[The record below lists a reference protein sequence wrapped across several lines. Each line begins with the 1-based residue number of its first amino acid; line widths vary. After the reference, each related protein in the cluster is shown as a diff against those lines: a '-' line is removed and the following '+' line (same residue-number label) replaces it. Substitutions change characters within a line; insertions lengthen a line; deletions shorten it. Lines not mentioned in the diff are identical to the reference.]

1 MTYSPI
7 FGNKKNNIIYSLVWL
22 GFAIIQANFLIW
34 AFDVSVTAAIIEA
47 FTFNVFFGIIG
58 RSIWPVTKFSRIDK
72 IYYFNS
78 IVTHLVTA
86 LLLISVWY
94 FLSSVFVKIIYNVSG
109 LAAQYAFLEETKT
122 FRILQGSFYYL
133 LLIMN
138 YYLFIL
144 AEDRKE
150 NELREVNLMTNLK
163 QAELE
168 MLKSQLNPHFIFN
181 SLNSISSLTIVEP
194 KNAQKMVI
202 LLSDFLRYS
211 LRSTDELVTFKQE
224 LEATEKY
231 LAIEKVRFDEKLLI
245 NKKIEAGLEEFK
257 LPSLILQPLV
267 ENAIKYGLHDSLE
280 ASTVDITCKKE
291 NELLKITIANE
302 YDPHS
307 TLKKGEGVGLQN
319 VKDRLSLI
327 YNLDDLLLTEKKEKQ
342 FIVTLRIPKK

>member
-1 MTYSPI
+1 MIYSPI
-7 FGNKKNNIIYSLVWL
+7 FGNRKNTLIYSVVWL
-22 GFAIIQANFLIW
+22 GFAVIQANSLFW
-34 AFDVSVTAAIIEA
+34 VFDVTISIAIVDS
-47 FTFNVFFGIIG
+47 FVFNIVFGFLG
-58 RSIWPVTKFSRIDK
+58 RLVWPVTRFSRIDK

-86 LLLISVWY
+86 SLIISLWY
-94 FLSSVFVKIIYNVSG
+94 FISTLVI
-109 LAAQYAFLEETKT
+109 AAVVNIFGMADHSDFLVQSKT
-122 FRILQGSFYYL
+122 LRILQGAFFYL

-150 NELREVNLMTNLK
+150 NEIREINLISNLK

-211 LRSTDELVTFKQE
+211 LRSSNEMVTFKEE
-224 LEATEKY
+224 LAATEQY
-231 LAIEKVRFDEKLLI
+231 LAIEKVRFDDKLLI
-245 NKKIEAGLEEFK
+245 NEKIEAGLEEFK

-267 ENAIKYGLHDSLE
+267 ENAIKYGLHDSLD
-280 ASTVDITCKKE
+280 ASTVNLTCQKE
-291 NELLKITIANE
+291 NELLKITISNE
-302 YDPHS
+302 FDPKS
-307 TLKKGEGVGLQN
+307 TMKKGEGVGLRN

-327 YNLDDLLLTEKKEKQ
+327 YDLDDLLLTEKKEQQ
-342 FIVTLRIPKK
+342 FIVTLRIPRK

>member
-1 MTYSPI
+1 MVYSPI
-7 FGNKKNNIIYSLVWL
+7 FGNRKNTLIYTLVWL
-22 GFAIIQANFLIW
+22 GFAIIQANVLIW
-34 AFDVSVTAAIIEA
+34 VFDVPVYVAGLEA
-47 FTFNVFFGIIG
+47 LVYNMFFGLLG

-72 IYYFNS
+72 VYYFNS

-86 LLLISVWY
+86 LLIVSIWY
-94 FLSSVFVKIIYNVSG
+94 FLSTFIISILLSVTNYD
-109 LAAQYAFLEETKT
+109 AHDAFLSETKT
-122 FRILQGSFYYL
+122 LRILQGSFYYL

-138 YYLFIL
+138 FYFFIL

-150 NELREVNLMTNLK
+150 NELREVNLISNLK

-181 SLNSISSLTIVEP
+181 SLNSISSLTIVDP
-194 KNAQKMVI
+194 KNARKMVI

-211 LRSTDELVTFKQE
+211 LRSNEELVTFKEE

-231 LAIEKVRFDEKLLI
+231 LAIEKVRFDERLLI
-245 NKKIEAGLEEFK
+245 NKRIAEGLENMF

-280 ASTVDITCKKE
+280 ASQIDLLCEKE
-291 NELLKITIANE
+291 NEILKVTISNQ
-302 YDPHS
+302 YDPNS
-307 TLKKGEGVGLQN
+307 TLRKREGVGLRN
-319 VKDRLSLI
+319 VKERLKLI
-327 YNLDDLLLTEKKEKQ
+327 YDLTDLLSTEKNENH

>member
-7 FGNKKNNIIYSLVWL
+7 FGNRKNTIIYSAVWL
-22 GFAIIQANFLIW
+22 GFAVIQANFLIW
-34 AFDVSVTAAIIEA
+34 VFDIPVFVAATEA
-47 FTFNVFFGIIG
+47 FIFNSFFGIIG

-72 IYYFNS
+72 VYYFNS
-78 IVTHLVTA
+78 IITHLVTA
-86 LLLISVWY
+86 LLIISIWY
-94 FLSSVFVKIIYNVSG
+94 FLSSVLVKIIYNVSDNYVHY
-109 LAAQYAFLEETKT
+109 QFLNETKT

-150 NELREVNLMTNLK
+150 NELREVNLLSNLK

-194 KNAQKMVI
+194 KSAQKMVI

-211 LRSTDELVTFKQE
+211 LRSSNELVTFKEE
-224 LEATEKY
+224 LAATEKY
-231 LAIEKVRFDEKLLI
+231 LAIEKVRFDDKLLI
-245 NKKIEAGLEEFK
+245 NKKIAPGLEEFK

-267 ENAIKYGLHDSLE
+267 ENAIKYGLHDSLD
-280 ASTVDITCKKE
+280 ASTVDINCEKE
-291 NELLKITIANE
+291 NELLKITISNE
-302 YDPHS
+302 FDPKS
-307 TLKKGEGVGLQN
+307 TMKKGEGVGLRN

-327 YNLDDLLLTEKKEKQ
+327 YDLDDLLLTEKKEQQ
-342 FIVTLRIPKK
+342 FIVTLRIPRK